1 MLFVLIP
8 FQDLASL
15 PGTHKTGCTEFISRT
30 VSRER
35 EETKEINFMLLCA
48 FKWRIAASEAHVPLV
63 PHHDNGSNIFDKENV
78 PKYFCSSLGLLNQ

>member
-1 MLFVLIP
+1 
-8 FQDLASL
+8 
-15 PGTHKTGCTEFISRT
+15 
-30 VSRER
+30 
-35 EETKEINFMLLCA
+35 MLLCA